1 MSEEIKELEETLQD
15 NSADNPS
22 LGFSGVFSSAENETV
37 LGGSEYIGSFDELLK
52 SLGIEPITQMQAQDI
67 PMNEEAEKRL
77 FVSAPDNEDKQ
88 EYVPYNEDTYL
99 ENAKRSSKDSQQNK
113 KFMQNFRV
121 LSKKSSDKT
130 LLEASPTGKAKG
142 SVADNINLE
151 DGEDLFEAIE
161 KAESKKRRGVFN
173 AKGKSADY
181 MLDKANKRKK
191 EEVLMKA
198 KELAA
203 VLTKQTS
210 KQKIQL
216 IILGILA
223 AVSAILCSF
232 PTLYSPEGPLE
243 ALFKDGGRLFAVI
256 NIVLLL
262 LAAAAGYDRLWS
274 AFKTLKGFKVDSCTG
289 LFFTFVLILA
299 HSLVLLFLQKADSP
313 GNLFYTVYFIFSLIA
328 SVFSENLKAKTALRN
343 LSVVVKSGALESIHT
358 VENKLDSSV
367 LSKGLSKKGADKILY
382 CAATDSIKG
391 LNGNL
396 GKRSGE
402 DKFYNLLHMTVL
414 AAGLIAGIVVVIRTR
429 DAAMF
434 ASAIVACICLCGPI
448 MCELARTVLLYR
460 ENKKLNATY
469 AAVTSYDG
477 LKTME
482 KASVIAMDA
491 SDVFTAKVSKFRA
504 VRGSRLST
512 HDCAVLAAA
521 ALKESGS
528 LLWSGFE
535 SFEDTIEGEL
545 PEAFEL
551 EYDYRKGYMCECAG
565 RNVLVG
571 NRKMLLKHDIEAPSK
586 EEEKQYAGNKCAMYV
601 VVDGILSATFLVSY
615 NIIPSLKKAA
625 VDFNKTGLVLLLT
638 SREPCL
644 SENLVSLKL
653 GTDISAVKILS
664 EDAAQLMDEYRIN
677 RSMRQANSLVCSKR
691 KKSLFSLAVSA
702 KRLCESDRFVLW
714 MHVAGQALAFIMLL
728 CCVILNVPAFM
739 NPFVIIV
746 LQALWSALSILVTSL
761 K

>member
-1 MSEEIKELEETLQD
+1 MSEEIRESQQETEPVCSPTD
-15 NSADNPS
+15 AESSAD
-22 LGFSGVFSSAENETV
+22 VFVSASQGDV

-52 SLGIEPITQMQAQDI
+52 SLGITPITQQQPENMTDF
-67 PMNEEAEKRL
+67 EEAEKKL
-77 FVSAPDNEDKQ
+77 FVSVPDKEK
-88 EYVPYNEDTYL
+88 YVPYNEDTYL
-99 ENAKRSSKDSQQNK
+99 ENAKRNSKDSQQNK

-142 SVADNINLE
+142 NVADNVRLE
-151 DGEDLFEAIE
+151 DGEDLFLAVER
-161 KAESKKRRGVFN
+161 AESKKKKGVFN
-173 AKGKSADY
+173 AKGKSADF
-181 MLDKANKRKK
+181 MLDKANKKKK

-203 VLTKQTS
+203 VLAKQTL

-216 IILGILA
+216 IILGILTL
-223 AVSAILCSF
+223 VSAVLCIL
-232 PTLYSPEGPLE
+232 PTVYVAGGPLE
-243 ALFKDGGRLFAVI
+243 IMFKDGARLYAII

-262 LAAAAGYDRLWS
+262 LAAAAGYDRLWG
-274 AFKTLKGFKVDSCTG
+274 AFKTLKGFKVDSCTS
-289 LFFTFVLILA
+289 LFFMFVLISA
-299 HSLVLLFLQKADSP
+299 HSLVLLFLQKAQ
-313 GNLFYTVYFIFSLIA
+313 GAENWFYTLYFVFSLIA
-328 SVFSENLKAKTALRN
+328 AVLSENLKAKTALRN
-343 LSVVVKSGALESIHT
+343 LSVVVKSGVLDSIHT

-367 LSKGLSKKGADKILY
+367 LSKGLGSKGADKVLY
-382 CAATDSIKG
+382 CAQADTIKG

-396 GKRSGE
+396 GKRSSE
-402 DKFYNLLHMTVL
+402 DKFYNLLHLTVL
-414 AAGLIAGIVVVIRTR
+414 AAGLITGIVVIVRTK

-434 ASAIVACICLCGPI
+434 ATAIVACICLCGPI

-460 ENKKLNATY
+460 ENKKLNMSY
-469 AAVTSYDG
+469 AAVTSYEG

-482 KASVIAMDA
+482 KASAVAMDA
-491 SDVFTAKVSKFRA
+491 SDLFIAKVSKFRA

-512 HDCAVLAAA
+512 HDCAVLASA

-535 SFEDTIEGEL
+535 SFESEIDGEL

-551 EYDYRKGYMCECAG
+551 EYDYRKGYSCSCAG

-571 NRKMLLKHDIEAPSK
+571 NRKMLLKNEIEAPSK
-586 EEEKQYAGNKCAMYV
+586 EEEKKYAGSKCAMYV
-601 VVDGILSATFLVSY
+601 VIDGILSATFLVSY
-615 NIIPSLKKAA
+615 EIIPSLRKAA
-625 VDFNKTGLVLLLT
+625 VSFNKTGLVLLLT

-644 SENLVSLKL
+644 TENLVSLKL

-664 EDAAQLMDEYRIN
+664 QDASDLMDEYRLN
-677 RSMRQANSLVCSKR
+677 RSMRQANSLVCSRR
-691 KKSLFSLAVSA
+691 KKSLFSLVVAA
-702 KRLCESDRFVLW
+702 KKLCENDRFVLF

-739 NPFVIIV
+739 NPFVIIA
-746 LQALWSALSILVTSL
+746 LQALWSTLSILVTSF